1 MSSGRLPGRRS
12 AGQHSFLADLRAVLA
27 ERNFRRLFATRLISQ
42 AGDGM
47 FTAGL
52 GAYVFF
58 NATTFPDPGAAAA
71 AFAVLYLPYSLVGPF
86 AGVFID
92 RWSRRQILV
101 WSALVRAIFVAL
113 TAFLVASGGLGLPLY
128 VGVLATLGVNRFFLS
143 SLSAALPHVVTED
156 TLVMAN
162 SVAPTVGT
170 IVSFLGGLAGLAVH
184 FATGGGQGGS
194 AVTLL
199 VAGGCYLIAGAIGAT
214 MHRDLLGPPPLPEGE
229 RRRGLLAELAIV
241 VRGLVSGARHVWQR
255 RPVAAAL
262 GATGGQRAMYGIL
275 LLTSILLYRNYFY
288 TASSANSSLAHFT
301 LEIIA
306 AAIGYGAAA
315 VVTPIVTR
323 WLSKAALITVL
334 LGLGGV
340 VTGLLGPT
348 FSQPAFLAISLMLGL
363 VAQGVAICS
372 VTIIQQRMDDNYRGR
387 VFALYDMLFNV
398 PFVLGAV
405 VAAQIIPDSGKSYL
419 LVAVAAAGYLLA
431 AVAYGT
437 VSRQELLAGP
447 SPGGSSPAGPSAAGP
462 SSTRSSPAAPPP
474 GGPSPTGPAPAGPSP
489 AGRSPTRSSP
499 AGPPPAGAGP
509 AGPSPAGSS
518 PLPGSPSASRPEDL
532 APPPAGNPRA
542 SAQRRSS

>member
-1 MSSGRLPGRRS
+1 MTAGRLPWRRS
-12 AGQHSFLADLRAVLA
+12 GAQHSFVGDLRAVLA

-58 NATTFPDPGAAAA
+58 NATSFPNPGAAAA
-71 AFAVLYLPYSLVGPF
+71 AFTVLYLPYSLIGPF

-101 WSALVRAIFVAL
+101 WSALLRAIFVAL
-113 TAFLVASGGLGLPLY
+113 TASLVASGQLGPPLY
-128 VGVLATLGVNRFFLS
+128 IGVLAVLGVNRFFLS
-143 SLSAALPHVVTED
+143 SLSAALPHVVSED

-170 IVSFLGGLAGLAVH
+170 VVSFAGGLVGLGVH
-184 FATGGGQGGS
+184 NATGGGQGGS
-194 AVTLL
+194 AITLL
-199 VAGGCYLIAGAIGAT
+199 AAGVCYLIAGAIGAT
-214 MHRDLLGPPPLPEGE
+214 MRRNLLGPPPLAEGE
-229 RRRGLLAELAIV
+229 RRRGLLAELAVV
-241 VRGLVSGARHVWQR
+241 VRGLVSGAQHVWQR

-262 GATGGQRAMYGIL
+262 GATGSQRAVYGIL

-288 TASSANSSLAHFT
+288 RVSGANSALNHFV
-301 LEIIA
+301 LVVIA
-306 AAIGYGAAA
+306 AAFGYGAAA

-334 LGLGGV
+334 LILGGV
-340 VTGLLGPT
+340 VTGVLGPT
-348 FSQPAFLAISLMLGL
+348 FQQVPFLALSLLLGL

-372 VTIIQQRMDDNYRGR
+372 TTIIQQQMDDEFRGR

-398 PFVLGAV
+398 PFVLGAL
-405 VAAQIIPDSGKSYL
+405 VAAQIIPDTGKSYPL
-419 LVAVAAAGYLLA
+419 IAVAAAGYLLA

-447 SPGGSSPAGPSAAGP
+447 SPGSAPAGSSPATSAPAGSSPAG
-462 SSTRSSPAAPPP
+462 SSPV
-474 GGPSPTGPAPAGPSP
+474 GSPPAGP
-489 AGRSPTRSSP
+489 A
-499 AGPPPAGAGP
+499 AGPPPAGSSPPAGP
-509 AGPSPAGSS
+509 AG
-518 PLPGSPSASRPEDL
+518 SPS
-532 APPPAGNPRA
+532 A
-542 SAQRRSS
+542 SAQRRSA